1 MNITPGRIRKNTH
14 EITKSLQE
22 NKNAVRLKIN
32 YLQKQAKTLQISKT
46 GIYIYTTHSY
56 LTSYKHN

>member
-1 MNITPGRIRKNTH
+1 MNITPGDQEKYTWN
-14 EITKSLQE
+14 KSLQE